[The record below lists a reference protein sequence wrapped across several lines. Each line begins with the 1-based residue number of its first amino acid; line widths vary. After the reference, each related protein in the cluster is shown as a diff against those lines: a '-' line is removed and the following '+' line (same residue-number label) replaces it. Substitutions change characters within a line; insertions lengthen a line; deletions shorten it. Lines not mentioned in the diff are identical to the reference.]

1 MKTRRPLK
9 GLADIKK
16 QAHQSRTYPI
26 TPPRSPARV
35 SREES
40 ERRRR
45 EAEEWLR
52 KAEAKAAARDL
63 AATTSPLTA
72 HAAETSYRGPNMP
85 DKGKRDGSCNVTAC
99 QMPLLGKP
107 QFIMREPWCAGE
119 LYYCKRCN
127 DGFRKWD
134 EIDRPGTYRCEPDPR
149 NAALEDEYA

>member
-9 GLADIKK
+9 GLSDIKK

-26 TPPRSPARV
+26 TPPRSPGRV
-35 SREES
+35 SREEA

-45 EAEEWLR
+45 EAETWLR
-52 KAEAKAAARDL
+52 DAEAKAAAK
-63 AATTSPLTA
+63 AAASKLSPEA
-72 HAAETSYRGPNMP
+72 ARAAETGYTGDLMP

-107 QFIMREPWCAGE
+107 QFIMRHPWCVGE

-127 DGFRKWD
+127 DGFRYWD

-149 NAALEDEYA
+149 NADLENEYA